1 MTVDRRGKR
10 STSERNGGRRGRGP
24 RRRLL
29 VGAATLLAVL
39 SALGLAA
46 RGGGTTAVAAAGRIA
61 PLLAPVT
68 GEASGGVVD
77 GIGAGGEQV
86 AFHVHAHLAVFVNGQ
101 RRTIPYGIGVVP
113 PLRLTETADGPFV
126 ADGAAFYWLHTHDT
140 SGVIHVESPVLRSYT
155 LGEFFDIWGEP
166 LGKTQ
171 VGPDRGRVTALVD
184 GTPFG
189 GDPRDI
195 RLDRHTVLQ
204 LDVGAVVPFQPYSF
218 PAGL

>member
-10 STSERNGGRRGRGP
+10 STSQRNGGRRGRGP
-24 RRRLL
+24 RRPLL
-29 VGAATLLAVL
+29 VGAGTLLAVPA
-39 SALGLAA
+39 ALGLAA
-46 RGGGTTAVAAAGRIA
+46 RGGGTTAVAATRRTA

-68 GEASGGVVD
+68 REATGGAVD
-77 GIGAGGEQV
+77 DIGAGGEQV
-86 AFHVHAHLAVFVNGQ
+86 AFHIHAHLAVFVNGR

-113 PLRLTETADGPFV
+113 PLPLTVTADGPFV

-166 LGKTQ
+166 LGRTR
-171 VGPDRGRVTALVD
+171 VGPQRGRVTALVD

-204 LDVGAVVPFQPYSF
+204 LDVGAVVPFQPYRF

>member
-1 MTVDRRGKR
+1 
-10 STSERNGGRRGRGP
+10 
-24 RRRLL
+24 
-29 VGAATLLAVL
+29 LLAVP

-46 RGGGTTAVAAAGRIA
+46 RGGGTTTVATAGRPA
-61 PLLAPVT
+61 PLFAPAT
-68 GEASGGVVD
+68 GEATGGAVD

-86 AFHVHAHLAVFVNGQ
+86 AFHIHAHLAVFVSGR

-113 PLRLTETADGPFV
+113 PLRLTATADGPFV
-126 ADGAAFYWLHTHDT
+126 ADGAAVYWLHTHDT
-140 SGVIHVESPVLRSYT
+140 SGVIHVESPVLRRFT

-166 LGKTQ
+166 LGRTR
-171 VGPDRGRVTALVD
+171 VGPARGRVTTLVD

-195 RLDRHTVLQ
+195 WLDRHTVLQ
-204 LDVGAVVPFQPYSF
+204 LDVGAMVPFQPYRF

>member
-1 MTVDRRGKR
+1 VDGQGKR
-10 STSERNGGRRGRGP
+10 PPSERGGDRRGRGA

-29 VGAATLLAVL
+29 AAAATLLAL
-39 SALGLAA
+39 LLALGLAV
-46 RGGGTTAVAAAGRIA
+46 RGSAGIAVADAGGTTPV
-61 PLLAPVT
+61 LARST
-68 GEASGGVVD
+68 GLASGGMVD
-77 GIGAGGEQV
+77 GIGSGGEQV
-86 AFHVHAHLAVFVNGQ
+86 AFHIHAHLAVFVNGR

-113 PLRLTETADGPFV
+113 PLDLTETGDGPFV

-155 LGEFFDIWGEP
+155 LGEFFDLWGKP
-166 LGKTQ
+166 LDKTR

-184 GTPFG
+184 GTRFG

-195 RLDRHTVLQ
+195 RLGRHTVIQ
-204 LDVGAVVPFQPYSF
+204 LDVGAVAPFQRYSF

>member
-1 MTVDRRGKR
+1 M
-10 STSERNGGRRGRGP
+10 
-24 RRRLL
+24 L
-29 VGAATLLAVL
+29 AACPHGV
-39 SALGLAA
+39 AA

-86 AFHVHAHLAVFVNGQ
+86 AFHIHAHLAVFVNGQ

-113 PLRLTETADGPFV
+113 PLRLTGDRRRAIRGRRRRLLLAAHPRHQRRDPRRV
-126 ADGAAFYWLHTHDT
+126 ARAQELHPR
-140 SGVIHVESPVLRSYT
+140 GVLRHR
-155 LGEFFDIWGEP
+155 GEL

>member
-1 MTVDRRGKR
+1 V
-10 STSERNGGRRGRGP
+10 
-24 RRRLL
+24 
-29 VGAATLLAVL
+29 VGAAAVLAVL

-46 RGGGTTAVAAAGRIA
+46 RSGVTTAGAAGGRIA
-61 PLLAPVT
+61 RLHAPVT
-68 GEASGGVVD
+68 GAASGGVVD

-86 AFHVHAHLAVFVNGQ
+86 AFHIHAHLAVFVNGR

-113 PLRLTETADGPFV
+113 PLRLEATTDGPFV

-171 VGPDRGRVTALVD
+171 VGPDRGPVTALVD

-195 RLDRHTVLQ
+195 PLGRHAVLQ
-204 LDVGAVVPFQPYSF
+204 LDVGAAVPFRPNRF

>member
-10 STSERNGGRRGRGP
+10 STSQRNGGRRGRGP

-39 SALGLAA
+39 SALGVAA
-46 RGGGTTAVAAAGRIA
+46 RGGGTTTVAATGRTA

-68 GEASGGVVD
+68 GEATGGAVD
-77 GIGAGGEQV
+77 GIGAGGEQA
-86 AFHVHAHLAVFVNGQ
+86 AFHNHAHLALYVNGR

-113 PLRLTETADGPFV
+113 PLHLTVTADGPFV
-126 ADGAAFYWLHTHDT
+126 ADGAAFYWLHTHDA
-140 SGVIHVESPVLRSYT
+140 SGVIHVESPVLRRYT

-166 LGKTQ
+166 LGRTQ
-171 VGPDRGRVTALVD
+171 VGPARGRVTALVD

-204 LDVGAVVPFQPYSF
+204 LDVGAVVPFRPYRF

>member
-1 MTVDRRGKR
+1 M
-10 STSERNGGRRGRGP
+10 
-24 RRRLL
+24 
-29 VGAATLLAVL
+29 LAVL

-86 AFHVHAHLAVFVNGQ
+86 AFHIHAHLAVFVNGR

-113 PLRLTETADGPFV
+113 PLRLKATADGPFV

-140 SGVIHVESPVLRSYT
+140 SGVVHVESPVLRSYT

-166 LGKTQ
+166 LGRPRSDPTAAGSPPSSTARRS
-171 VGPDRGRVTALVD
+171 VATLATSGWIAIPSSSWTWARWSRSSPTPSRPGSDGPAEPRPPPGVSLARGHR
-184 GTPFG
+184 
-189 GDPRDI
+189 
-195 RLDRHTVLQ
+195 
-204 LDVGAVVPFQPYSF
+204 
-218 PAGL
+218 

>member
-1 MTVDRRGKR
+1 M
-10 STSERNGGRRGRGP
+10 
-24 RRRLL
+24 
-29 VGAATLLAVL
+29 LAVL

-86 AFHVHAHLAVFVNGQ
+86 AFHIHAHLAVFVNGR

-113 PLRLTETADGPFV
+113 PLRLKATADGPFV

-166 LGKTQ
+166 LGTTQ

-189 GDPRDI
+189 GDPA
-195 RLDRHTVLQ
+195 RHPAGSPYRPPTGRGRGGPVPALQ
-204 LDVGAVVPFQPYSF
+204 LPGRPLTDRQSQGATPSGVASL
-218 PAGL
+218 ARGRG

>member
-1 MTVDRRGKR
+1 M
-10 STSERNGGRRGRGP
+10 
-24 RRRLL
+24 
-29 VGAATLLAVL
+29 LAVL

-46 RGGGTTAVAAAGRIA
+46 RCGGTTAVSAAGRIA
-61 PLLAPVT
+61 PLAPVT

-86 AFHVHAHLAVFVNGQ
+86 AFHIHAHLAVFVNGQ
-101 RRTIPYGIGVVP
+101 RRTIPYGIGVVS

-195 RLDRHTVLQ
+195 RLDRQTVLQ
-204 LDVGAVVPFQPYSF
+204 LDVGAMVPFQANSF

>member
-1 MTVDRRGKR
+1 MTVDRRGQR

-46 RGGGTTAVAAAGRIA
+46 RGGGTTAVSATGRIA

-86 AFHVHAHLAVFVNGQ
+86 AFHIHAHLAVFVNGR

-113 PLRLTETADGPFV
+113 PLRLKATADGPFV

-155 LGEFFDIWGEP
+155 LGEFFDIWSEP

>member
-1 MTVDRRGKR
+1 MTVDRRGER
-10 STSERNGGRRGRGP
+10 STSERNGGRWGRGP

-39 SALGLAA
+39 KALGLAA
-46 RGGGTTAVAAAGRIA
+46 RGGGTTAVAAAARVA

-68 GEASGGVVD
+68 GEASG
-77 GIGAGGEQV
+77 
-86 AFHVHAHLAVFVNGQ
+86 
-101 RRTIPYGIGVVP
+101 GIGVVP
-113 PLRLTETADGPFV
+113 PLRLTETADGRSWPTAPPFS
-126 ADGAAFYWLHTHDT
+126 GLHTQDT
-140 SGVIHVESPVLRSYT
+140 SGVIHVESPAPRSYT
-155 LGEFFDIWGEP
+155 LGELFDIWGEP
-166 LGKTQ
+166 VGETQ

-204 LDVGAVVPFQPYSF
+204 LDVGAVVPFQPSSF
-218 PAGL
+218 PAGP